1 MVYVALASD
10 TGVSCCPSC
19 SRFSSVA
26 KMGLFVFVCVM
37 YLVVFDLYIYPS
49 CSGNGIVYFGVW
61 LCGVC

>member
-1 MVYVALASD
+1 
-10 TGVSCCPSC
+10 
-19 SRFSSVA
+19 
-26 KMGLFVFVCVM
+26 MGLFVFVCVM